1 MLVLQQNYKSES
13 PSMTDRSRIVSTVIK
28 AMVVLA
34 VVVAGYLLLKPAAP
48 KTDAVML
55 GDSIT
60 QGGNWVELFP
70 GLKIVNRGIAG
81 NKTSDIQARL
91 DQVFGDQPRE
101 VFLMAGINDLVQG
114 VEVDQVFGN
123 LIDIVHRLQQKKI
136 KVHLQSTL
144 ECSRVQCGAWLDKV
158 RTLNGLLRDY
168 AAKNSIVWIN
178 INQGITS
185 EAEGLLGFYT
195 NDGFHLTDSGYL
207 AWSKTL
213 APYMN
218 RK

>member
-1 MLVLQQNYKSES
+1 
-13 PSMTDRSRIVSTVIK
+13 MTDRSRIASSVIK
-28 AMVVLA
+28 AIVVLT
-34 VVVAGYLLLKPAAP
+34 VVVTGYLLLMPAAP
-48 KTDAVML
+48 KTDVVML

-60 QGGNWVELFP
+60 QGGNWTELFP

-81 NKTSDIQARL
+81 NKTMDIQARL
-91 DQVFGDQPRE
+91 DQVFGDQTRD

-114 VEVDQVFGN
+114 AEVDQVFGN
-123 LIDIVHRLQQKKI
+123 LVEIVRRLQQKKI

-158 RTLNGLLRDY
+158 RLLNGLLQDY
-168 AAKNSIVWIN
+168 AAKNGIVWIN
-178 INQGITS
+178 INDGMTS
-185 EAEGLLGFYT
+185 ESEGLLGFYT
-195 NDGFHLTDSGYL
+195 NDGFHLTASGYL

-213 APYMN
+213 TPYMN